1 MTQHD
6 NKPSC
11 HTIVVNNNAKYKD
24 HRDQNHAP
32 NIGYAN
38 IGSIIKAESSN
49 FGTNTV
55 TTTTSIG
62 YYKRYCD
69 MLGVTYGDNLK
80 YWYDHDYDYDYDYD
94 HDHDDQRTYP
104 DVAETQIS
112 SAELIGEEKK
122 LVR

>member
-69 MLGVTYGDNLK
+69 MLGVTYGENLK
-80 YWYDHDYDYDYDYD
+80 YWYDHDYDYD
-94 HDHDDQRTYP
+94 HDDQRTYP
-104 DVAETQIS
+104 DVADETQIS